1 MTALPGWLGR
11 LESLT
16 RPAKMAI
23 FAAVLAAPTLLLGF
37 ITDDLM
43 MVMAVEER
51 LGRLTEAEA
60 AQIPVHAATEPLFGV
75 PNVFTFFNGDADEQR
90 QLRAEGERPW
100 WSAPDLRLSFWRPL
114 SSLLWLLDVSLFGR
128 APLGYHLH
136 SLAWNSA
143 LIVAATL
150 LLRKSLGSV
159 GPLAAALYLL
169 DDNRW
174 MAVGWLSNRN
184 AIVAL
189 SLGLFGLLAHL
200 RWREDG
206 WRAGAPLSLLLFAA
220 SLAAGEFGLGALV
233 FLGSYELLGAP
244 GRPVERARAL
254 APALILGLLWAAFYQ
269 AKGYGASGSLVYID
283 PAREPG
289 MFFTA
294 AAERLPILLGTA
306 LGPIPGEVTTAAPQL
321 ALPAAALGS
330 VLTLS
335 LALGLR
341 RVWHRL
347 DDADRRGLGWLLPG
361 GLLATAPVL
370 ATLPMGR
377 LCLAM
382 GLGAAA
388 ALGALA
394 VGAAAAW
401 GEGRRGWGLVLLG
414 ILGVHVAMPP
424 GLWLGMPLL
433 FSQVDG
439 VTDTLWT
446 RSFEGE
452 DLQDQDVLVVTSSD
466 LAVGMYLPWWAQL
479 HRRGAPRRWLVGSP
493 ARADHVLS
501 RPDVDT
507 LRLDVVGE
515 GIYDGMFAELLGH
528 AGSGPQAGDTLS
540 HGPLQISLSEPGPA
554 GPRRIDLSVSEPWE
568 ESPLRV
574 MVWRDGALVPLA
586 LPAVGESMVLPWSP
600 GLSGM

>member
-1 MTALPGWLGR
+1 M
-11 LESLT
+11 
-16 RPAKMAI
+16 I
-23 FAAVLAAPTLLLGF
+23 
-37 ITDDLM
+37 

-60 AQIPVHAATEPLFGV
+60 AQIPVHAKTEPLFGL
-75 PNVFTFFNGDADEQR
+75 PNVFTFFNGDVDEQR
-90 QLRAEGERPW
+90 QLRVDGERPW
-100 WSAPDLRLSFWRPL
+100 WSAPELRLSFWRPL
-114 SSLLWLLDVSLFGR
+114 SSLLWFIDVSLFGR
-128 APLGYHLH
+128 GPLGYHLH

-143 LIVAATL
+143 LILAATL
-150 LLRKSLGSV
+150 LLRRSLGSV

-184 AIVAL
+184 ALVAL

-200 RWREDG
+200 RWREDR

-220 SLAAGEFGLGALV
+220 SLTAGEFGLGALV

-254 APALILGLLWAAFYQ
+254 APALVLGLVWAAVYQ

-289 MFFTA
+289 MFLA
-294 AAERLPILLGTA
+294 AAAQRLPILLGTA
-306 LGPIPGEVTTAAPQL
+306 LGPIPGEVTTAEPRL
-321 ALPAAALGS
+321 IVPAAALGS
-330 VLTLS
+330 LLTLG

-341 RVWHRL
+341 LVWPRL
-347 DDADRRGLGWLLPG
+347 DDADRRGLRWLLPG

-388 ALGALA
+388 ALGAM
-394 VGAAAAW
+394 VIGAASAW
-401 GEGRRGWGLVLLG
+401 REGRRAWGVVLG
-414 ILGVHVAMPP
+414 VILGVHVAMPP
-424 GLWLGMPLL
+424 AVWLGMPLL
-433 FSQVDG
+433 FSQVDAI
-439 VTDTLWT
+439 TETLWT

-452 DLQDQDVLVVTSSD
+452 DLHDQDVLVLTSSD
-466 LAVGMYLPWWAQL
+466 LGVGMYLPWWAQL
-479 HRRGAPRRWLVGSP
+479 HRRGAPRRWLIGSP
-493 ARADHVLS
+493 ARADHLLS
-501 RPDVDT
+501 RPDADT

-515 GIYDGMFAELLGH
+515 GIYDGMFAELLGY
-528 AGSGPQAGDTLS
+528 AGSGPQAGETLD
-540 HGPLQISLSEPGPA
+540 HGPLQITVSDPGPA
-554 GPRRIDLSVSEPWE
+554 GPRRIDLSVREPWE

-574 MVWRDGALVPLA
+574 MVWRDGLLTPLD
-586 LPAVGESMVLPWSP
+586 LPAVGESMALPWSP